1 MAKRAL
7 KKINGKT
14 KFLYRENRYLS
25 YLLKRI
31 LCNPLI
37 QPHFDFACFAWYP
50 NLTMSLKIKIQ
61 TAQNA
66 CIRFC
71 LRMERKSHIGLNHFE
86 KNNWMP
92 VKNRVDQCI
101 AVTAYNFKNNL
112 SCICARYIYS
122 KFFSGSVDSF
132 FDLIYMKEMSRKSI
146 SCLGSKIWNGLDKN
160 IKISTSTNSFQ
171 HTLKKQSIK
180 N

>member
-31 LCNPLI
+31 LCNSLI

-86 KNNWMP
+86 KINWMP

-112 SCICARYIYS
+112 SPVYMPDIYTPNS
-122 KFFSGSVDSF
+122 SPVVKTRRSVDSF
-132 FDLIYMKEMSRKSI
+132 VDLIYMKEISRNSI
-146 SCLGSKIWNGLDKN
+146 SYLGSKIWNG
-160 IKISTSTNSFQ
+160 
-171 HTLKKQSIK
+171 
-180 N
+180 

>member
-1 MAKRAL
+1 MSGEIMAKRAL

-14 KFLYRENRYLS
+14 KFIYRQNRYLS

-31 LCNPLI
+31 LWNSLI

-86 KNNWMP
+86 KINWMP

-101 AVTAYNFKNNL
+101 AVIAYNFKNNL
-112 SCICARYIYS
+112 SP
-122 KFFSGSVDSF
+122 V
-132 FDLIYMKEMSRKSI
+132 YM
-146 SCLGSKIWNGLDKN
+146 
-160 IKISTSTNSFQ
+160 
-171 HTLKKQSIK
+171 
-180 N
+180 